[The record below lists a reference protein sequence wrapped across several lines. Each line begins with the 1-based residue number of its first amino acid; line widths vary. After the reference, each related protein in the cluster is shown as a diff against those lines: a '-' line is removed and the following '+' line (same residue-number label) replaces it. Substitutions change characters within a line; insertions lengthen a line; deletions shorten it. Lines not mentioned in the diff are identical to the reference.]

1 FPKRI
6 FNVQCACMAYIFVG
20 LGNPGSE
27 YEHTRH
33 NAGARMVDVFR
44 SVHDFSPW
52 KEDKKRHA
60 LVSVGETAGE
70 KTTLV
75 FPQTFMN
82 KSGSAVSAFVKNKKT
97 AEHLVVIYDD
107 MDLPLGHIKISF
119 GRSSGGHNGLE
130 SVIKALK
137 TKDFIRVRVG
147 VSPVKP
153 GGKIRKP
160 KGEQK
165 VLDFLLGKI
174 GKSEIEAY
182 KKVEKEAS
190 AILLRIL
197 EHGWMKAASMRAA

>member
-1 FPKRI
+1 
-6 FNVQCACMAYIFVG
+6 MAYTIIG

-33 NAGARMVDVFR
+33 NTGAHMLEAFR
-44 SVHDFSPW
+44 TAHDFPEW
-52 KEDKKRHA
+52 KHDKTKRA
-60 LVSVGETAGE
+60 FVSRGEVHGGTVV
-70 KTTLV
+70 LV

-82 KSGSAVSAFVKNKKT
+82 KSGSAVAAFVKSKKA

-107 MDLPLGHIKISF
+107 LDLPIGHVKISF

-130 SVIKALK
+130 SLIQALK

-147 VSPVKP
+147 VSPKTP

-165 VLDFLLGKI
+165 VLDFLLGNIK
-174 GKSEIEAY
+174 GDEVDVY
-182 KKVEKEAS
+182 KKVGKQVGEVLA
-190 AILLRIL
+190 RIL
-197 EHGWMKAASMRAA
+197 EHGWMKAASIGI